1 MKRGRQ
7 LKSKLRQYSSN
18 SSTTDATTDSTP
30 TATSSVTEKIAK
42 LRIEQSRAVANR
54 QRRHNETSTFEG
66 EHPHQASLTIHPD
79 GPCLPPWTDLV
90 APANESSSSPS
101 PSTRRP
107 ARAAAGP
114 PPPPSWTRMR
124 PSRQQELSSS
134 TRLHS
139 LQQYR
144 LLLKQ
149 QHGVVSSLARICCQ
163 HLAALYA
170 TTNTLDSSS
179 RWIYQMKTLPGH
191 IKQRILY
198 EWSFIGGEEYTINGM
213 RSSEAM
219 VTDTTMDLFF
229 QKTEYEE
236 LWLEASHLSLE
247 RLIQSFWKVNPITS
261 TTTPAAAA
269 AAAAA
274 TATAA
279 VSVTNLD
286 QLVDDWEDLLEE
298 DTTTVQDH
306 DDNDDPSFDDTLPTF
321 ILHMDEQEEIGKWS
335 HIYQVMK
342 FLRPDIDNSYRLPG
356 TSSSYALSSPF
367 LGRTLVSLN
376 LSFMT
381 SPSKSDSSL
390 SWVTFAYLM
399 VATLPNLMWLYTAGC
414 FDGGDVV
421 QGTRVLSIL
430 SHGLRKLKFWDLCYY
445 DWLQLDLLTSV
456 VDWRRDL
463 LELKTLC
470 LSSSGSSLPG
480 AEHAN
485 NQKAIEISRW
495 FKENHLSRISIIWV
509 DG

>member
-18 SSTTDATTDSTP
+18 PSTNDSTAEP
-30 TATSSVTEKIAK
+30 TTTSTSSVTEKIAK

-54 QRRHNETSTFEG
+54 QRRHNGPFTFEG
-66 EHPHQASLTIHPD
+66 EHSHQVPTTIHSD
-79 GPCLPPWTDLV
+79 GPWLPLWTGLV
-90 APANESSSSPS
+90 APANESSSSHS

-107 ARAAAGP
+107 TRPAAGP
-114 PPPPSWTRMR
+114 PPPPSWTRIR
-124 PSRQQELSSS
+124 PSRQQKLSSS

-139 LQQYR
+139 LQQHR
-144 LLLKQ
+144 SLLEQ
-149 QHGVVSSLARICCQ
+149 QHGMVSSLVRICCQ
-163 HLAALYA
+163 RLAELHANA
-170 TTNTLDSSS
+170 DTLDSSS
-179 RWIYQMKTLPGH
+179 RWIYQMKLLPGH

-198 EWSFIGGEEYTINGM
+198 EWSFIGGEEDTIMASTINDL
-213 RSSEAM
+213 RPSEAM
-219 VTDTTMDLFF
+219 VTDTNMDLFF

-247 RLIQSFWKVNPITS
+247 RLIQGFWKVTPIT
-261 TTTPAAAA
+261 TTTTTTAPVVS
-269 AAAAA
+269 A
-274 TATAA
+274 T
-279 VSVTNLD
+279 NFD
-286 QLVDDWEDLLEE
+286 QLVDDWEDLLED
-298 DTTTVQDH
+298 DTTTIHDH
-306 DDNDDPSFDDTLPTF
+306 DDNDDPSLPTF
-321 ILHMDEQEEIGKWS
+321 ILHMDQQEEIGKWS
-335 HIYQVMK
+335 HIYRVMK
-342 FLRPDIDNSYRLPG
+342 FLRSDIDNSCRVPG
-356 TSSSYALSSPF
+356 TPSSYALSSPF

-381 SPSKSDSSL
+381 LSSKSDSPF

-399 VATLPNLMWLYTAGC
+399 VSTLPHLMWLYTAGC

-470 LSSSGSSLPG
+470 LSSSSGSSLPG
-480 AEHAN
+480 TEHAN

-495 FKENHLSRISIIWV
+495 FKDNHLSRISIIWI